1 MSFLAV
7 PDTLVF
13 MYSYKCNFECDHCS
27 IGSSPREHV
36 LLEWEYVEKAIR
48 EAYWIPSIKV
58 VVFTGGEPT
67 LFPEHLKRGIK
78 LATEMGFVT
87 RLVTNAWWASTYER
101 AKKFLEEL
109 VSLGLREL
117 NISFDRFHLPHLQRF
132 GGFANIVNAAR
143 AAVELGLDVVVGT
156 IKLAIEDE
164 QPDYNRIRSKLDEV
178 GLNSVI
184 VTEDFPAPLGRARF
198 KIPRNLLTQIN
209 RPKEGIGCIDAVAKI
224 VIHPNG
230 DVIFCC
236 GHVINTEARPLFV
249 VGNIKNE
256 SLEEIV
262 ARLNRHVLAWYLR
275 VKGPAALMKKLS
287 MEEEVLH
294 PCEVCYLAGTKYMDK
309 LIKIKDELLR
319 EILPST
325 NINTLPVGAH
335 GPN

>member
-1 MSFLAV
+1 MSFFAI

-27 IGSSPREHV
+27 IGSSPREFTV
-36 LLEWEYVEKAIR
+36 LELDYLEKVIR

-78 LATEMGFVT
+78 LAADLGFVT

-101 AKKFLEEL
+101 ARKFLEEL
-109 VSLGLREL
+109 ATLGLREL

-132 GGFANIVNAAR
+132 GGFTNVVNAAR

-156 IKLAIEDE
+156 IKLAVDDG
-164 QPDYNRIRSKLDEV
+164 QPDYDRIRSKLDEA
-178 GLNSVI
+178 GLTNVI

-198 KIPRNLLTQIN
+198 KIPRGAICQTN
-209 RPKEGIGCIDAVAKI
+209 RPKEGVGCVDAVAKI
-224 VIHPNG
+224 VVHPNG
-230 DVIFCC
+230 DITFCC
-236 GHVINTEARPLFV
+236 GHAINTEARPLFV

-256 SLEEIV
+256 SLEVIV
-262 ARLNRHVLAWYLR
+262 ARLNRHILAWYLR
-275 VKGPAALMKKLS
+275 VKGPAALMKKLN
-287 MEEEVLH
+287 MEDEVLH
-294 PCEVCYLAGTKYMDK
+294 PCEVCYLAGTKYRDK
-309 LIKIKDELLR
+309 LLNIKDELLR

-325 NINTLPVGAH
+325 DKSMLPTKAH
-335 GPN
+335 GSS